1 MSKLLVRWLINAV
14 ALYIAAALVPGIVRS
29 GDWVSLAMVALVF
42 GVINA
47 LLGPVLKFL
56 SCPLILLSLG
66 VFTVVI
72 NAALLLLTSSLSDS
86 LNLGFHVNGFWP
98 AFLGAILISIVS
110 FVLNIFLK
118 DNDKRDRQKK
128 K

>member
-14 ALYIAAALVPGIVRS
+14 ALYIAAALVPGIERT
-29 GDWVSLAMVALVF
+29 GDWVSLALVALLF
-42 GVINA
+42 GVVNA
-47 LLGPVLKFL
+47 LLGPILKLL

-66 VFTVVI
+66 VFTIVI

-86 LNLGFHVNGFWP
+86 LNLGFRVNGFWP
-98 AFLGAILISIVS
+98 AFLGALVISVVS
-110 FVLNIFLK
+110 FVLSIVLK
-118 DNDKRDRQKK
+118 DPDRRDRRKK